1 MDSNM
6 KREIILDNYSHPFNK
21 NSEGTE
27 DYIKVNSNNES
38 CIDNIDLYIKF
49 EDDILKD
56 IKFDGEACAI
66 STAST
71 SIMIKNMIGKST
83 DEVLKYIENFE
94 AMLNEE
100 KYDETDFNEAIVF
113 DETYKQGN
121 RRTCVTLPYNGIRKA
136 ITKYRESIKDNQ
148 TTNGVKIMVNF
159 IKEKIE
165 SLKKTKEEYREDLT
179 SKKRKI

>member
-1 MDSNM
+1 MDSNL

-21 NSEGTE
+21 TVENTD

-38 CIDNIDLYIKF
+38 CIDNIDLYLKI
-49 EDDILKD
+49 ENDIIVD

-71 SIMIKNMIGKST
+71 SIMIKNMIGKSI
-83 DEVLKYIENFE
+83 DEVEKYITNFE

-100 KYDETDFNEAIVF
+100 PYEDIDFNEAAVF

-121 RRTCVTLPYNGIRKA
+121 RRTCVTLPYAGIKKA
-136 ITKYRESIKDNQ
+136 I
-148 TTNGVKIMVNF
+148 
-159 IKEKIE
+159 KEYQNTQKA
-165 SLKKTKEEYREDLT
+165 S
-179 SKKRKI
+179 

>member
-1 MDSNM
+1 MDSNV

-21 NSEGTE
+21 DTEATEG
-27 DYIKVNSNNES
+27 YIKVNSNNES

-49 EDDILKD
+49 EDNMIKD

-71 SIMIKNMIGKST
+71 SIMIKNMIGKSV
-83 DEVLKYIENFE
+83 DEVLNYIKNFE

-100 KYDETDFNEAIVF
+100 EYEDTDFGEAQVF

-121 RRTCVTLPYNGIRKA
+121 RKTCVTLPYIGIKRA
-136 ITKYRESIKDNQ
+136 IDDYKK
-148 TTNGVKIMVNF
+148 
-159 IKEKIE
+159 
-165 SLKKTKEEYREDLT
+165 SL
-179 SKKRKI
+179 

>member
-1 MDSNM
+1 MDSNL

-21 NSEGTE
+21 NTDNTDG
-27 DYIKVNSNNES
+27 YVKVNSNNES

-49 EDDILKD
+49 EDDCIKD

-71 SIMIKNMIGKST
+71 SIMIKNMIGKSI
-83 DEVLKYIENFE
+83 DEVLNYIKNFE

-100 KYDETDFNEAIVF
+100 EYEDTEFGEAQVF

-121 RRTCVTLPYNGIRKA
+121 RKTCVTLPYRGIERA
-136 ITKYRESIKDNQ
+136 IEDYKK
-148 TTNGVKIMVNF
+148 
-159 IKEKIE
+159 
-165 SLKKTKEEYREDLT
+165 SLNN
-179 SKKRKI
+179 